1 MNTLISTIKYKDFE
15 LMFHYISDD
24 PRINDDCSFSIP
36 VVSRP
41 TFNICIADLI
51 RSNSILNRFVIKKE
65 MRFRVKDSKTKV
77 CFSPVFVVSF
87 LSESVI
93 PYMLSK
99 KNDHLFYDDDDV
111 NYLKYLFSNI
121 CSKSERDSFN
131 KYINSTADKLLS
143 LSEDELRVGFR

>member
-77 CFSPVFVVSF
+77 YFSPVFVVSF

-99 KNDHLFYDDDDV
+99 KNAHLFYYDTV

-121 CSKSERDSFN
+121 GSKSERDSFN

>member
-41 TFNICIADLI
+41 TFNIRIADLI

-99 KNDHLFYDDDDV
+99 KNAHLFYYDTV

-121 CSKSERDSFN
+121 GSKSERDSFN

-143 LSEDELRVGFR
+143 LSEDELWVGFR